1 MDVEKKTPCVRARP
15 KRDWWAPCFHQST
28 KPYTIDSPG
37 YRDQT
42 GRLQSLDHLHKI
54 RSIVIHLSQ
63 VSLTNGSSINVRK
76 YWRPSLSVFII
87 TSFLRHRAEYRVR
100 VYQRLFHI
108 SMHSR
113 PLTPHQTSID
123 HNIEKIWQHARK
135 RLMELG
141 RHSNVLHAF
150 WITSWLVTCEDRRSV
165 HSQFQG
171 T

>member
-1 MDVEKKTPCVRARP
+1 MLLLLSSAMDVEKKTPCVRARP

-54 RSIVIHLSQ
+54 RSVVIHLSQ

-87 TSFLRHRAEYRVR
+87 TSFLRHRAEYQFIKDFFTSQCIQGLLLRTRQVSII
-100 VYQRLFHI
+100 I
-108 SMHSR
+108 SKRFDS
-113 PLTPHQTSID
+113 TPGKD
-123 HNIEKIWQHARK
+123 WWN
-135 RLMELG
+135 
-141 RHSNVLHAF
+141 
-150 WITSWLVTCEDRRSV
+150 
-165 HSQFQG
+165 
-171 T
+171 